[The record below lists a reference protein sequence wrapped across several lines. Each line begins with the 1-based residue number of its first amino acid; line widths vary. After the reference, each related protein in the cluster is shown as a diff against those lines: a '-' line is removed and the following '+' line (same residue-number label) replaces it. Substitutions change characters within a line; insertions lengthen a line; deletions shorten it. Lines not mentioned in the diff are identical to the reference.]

1 MDFNLTDEQKQ
12 IREEIRRF
20 AENELAPD
28 AAERDEH
35 EKFPHRQVK
44 ELGRLGYLG
53 INTSPQY
60 GGQGADMISYAIVIE
75 ELSRV
80 DASTGAIVSVNNSL
94 VCYGLELFG
103 SDYLKQTHLI
113 PLAKGELL
121 GAYCLSEP
129 GSGSDAS
136 NMQTTVRREGD
147 SYVING
153 TKNFITNG
161 VNADRFIVFATIDK
175 AAGHRGVCAFL
186 VEKNSPGFS
195 VGKKEKKLGI
205 RSSDTAMLNFDDVKV
220 PAENLLGQERKG
232 FNIAMKILDCG
243 RIGIAAQALGIAQ
256 SALEAA
262 TKYAKE
268 RVQFGQPIA
277 EFQAIQFMLADMTTH
292 IAAAR
297 LLVYHAAAIKDE
309 GRDYATAAAQAKLYA
324 SHVAVDCAV
333 KAVQIYG
340 GAGYLKDYPV
350 ERIMRDARITE
361 IYEGTSEIQKLVIA
375 RSLLK

>member
-350 ERIMRDARITE
+350 ERIIRDARITE

>member
-1 MDFNLTDEQKQ
+1 MNFNLTDEQKH

-28 AAERDEH
+28 AAERDEQ

-53 INTSPQY
+53 INTPVEY
-60 GGQGADMISYAIVIE
+60 GGQGADMVSYAIVIE

-103 SDYLKQTHLI
+103 SDYLKQAHLI

-153 TKNFITNG
+153 SKNFITNG

-256 SALEAA
+256 SALDAA
-262 TKYAKE
+262 LKYAKE
-268 RVQFGQPIA
+268 RVQFDKPIA
-277 EFQAIQFMLADMTTH
+277 EFQAIQFMLADMATH
-292 IAAAR
+292 IDAAR
-297 LLVYHAAAIKDE
+297 LLVYRAAATKDE

-324 SHVAVDCAV
+324 SQVAVDCAV

>member
-1 MDFNLTDEQKQ
+1 MDFNLTDEQKH

-53 INTSPQY
+53 INTSPEY
-60 GGQGADMISYAIVIE
+60 GGQGADMVSYAIVIE

-205 RSSDTAMLNFDDVKV
+205 RSSDTAMLNFDNVKV

-256 SALEAA
+256 SALDAA
-262 TKYAKE
+262 LKYAKE
-268 RVQFGQPIA
+268 RVQFDKPIA
-277 EFQAIQFMLADMTTH
+277 EFQAIQFMLADMATH

-297 LLVYHAAAIKDE
+297 LLVYRAAATKDE

-324 SHVAVDCAV
+324 SQVAVDCAV

>member
-1 MDFNLTDEQKQ
+1 MEFNLTDDQKH

-28 AAERDEH
+28 AAERDAL

-53 INTSPQY
+53 INTSPEY

-147 SYVING
+147 SYIING

-161 VNADRFIVFATIDK
+161 VNADRFVVFATIDK
-175 AAGHRGVCAFL
+175 SAGHKGVCAFI
-186 VEKNSPGFS
+186 VEKSSSGFS
-195 VGKKEKKLGI
+195 IGKKEKKLGI
-205 RSSDTAMLNFDDVKV
+205 RSSDTAMLNFDNVKV
-220 PAENLLGQERKG
+220 PLENLLGEERKG

-256 SALEAA
+256 GALDAA
-262 TKYAKE
+262 LKYAKE

-277 EFQAIQFMLADMTTH
+277 AFQAIQFMLADMATH
-292 IAAAR
+292 IEAAR
-297 LLVYHAAAIKDE
+297 LLVYRAAAMKDE
-309 GRDYATAAAQAKLYA
+309 GKDYSTAAAQAKLYA
-324 SHVAVDCAV
+324 SQVAVDCAV